1 MSLLLPE
8 LLCPAGDEAA
18 LRAAVDSGANA
29 VYLGYRVFGARASAT
44 NFDAEALEAAVR
56 YAHLYHVR
64 VYVTVN
70 TLVKPEEMRDLR
82 AALGDIAVTSDKSC
96 VIACTARI
104 APLLSDEL
112 VRVARDTVKTELF
125 ADSDFTTVREFEKSD
140 ITVSSMRFDC
150 IVKALCRVSREEAQ
164 RLVSSGLC
172 TLEWLSLIHI

>member
-1 MSLLLPE
+1 MTSLSVTGSGFVKLGHRDWL
-8 LLCPAGDEAA
+8 GAA
-18 LRAAVDSGANA
+18 LN
-29 VYLGYRVFGARASAT
+29 LGIERS
-44 NFDAEALEAAVR
+44 
-56 YAHLYHVR
+56 
-64 VYVTVN
+64 
-70 TLVKPEEMRDLR
+70 
-82 AALGDIAVTSDKSC
+82 ALGDIAVTSDKSC

-172 TLEWLSLIHI
+172 TLEWRECTEVSRTVAEGEAVSVRGFGKFMIDKITGSTKKDRIRLSVKKYV